1 MKQNARRKA
10 ESPAERD
17 FDKLMNNASFGIGCR
32 NDIDNCKFEPIY
44 DEIGEISFI
53 ENMKIYLAAKNI
65 KILLASKQCVKKPNK
80 HLMNKL
86 LTLDRNDQYK

>member
-10 ESPAERD
+10 ESPVERD

-32 NDIDNCKFEPIY
+32 NDVDKCKFEPIY

-65 KILLASKQCVKKPNK
+65 KILLASKQCVEKPNK
-80 HLMNKL
+80 HLMKNSSP
-86 LTLDRNDQYK
+86 